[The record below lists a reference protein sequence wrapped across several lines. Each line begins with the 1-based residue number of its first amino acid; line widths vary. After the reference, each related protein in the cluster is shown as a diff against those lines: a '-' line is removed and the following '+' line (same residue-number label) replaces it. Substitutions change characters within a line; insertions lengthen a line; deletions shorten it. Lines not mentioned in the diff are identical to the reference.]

1 VAIGDTRRALQAA
14 QVALTAG
21 GIAVLGYCAL
31 AWADAERFQT
41 VTARQFAAQYL
52 GGPGSSTLHA
62 PRMLPVDGEPM
73 ARLEIPRLGVSV
85 VVVEGVAGGDLRRAI
100 GHIPGT
106 AFPWQSGNVGI
117 AGHRDTFFRCL
128 RSIRRNDVITLT
140 TLEKV
145 YRYRVISTDVVHP
158 CDVEVLAPGGNDSL
172 TLVTCFPFYFVG
184 SAPQRFIVR
193 ANRG

>member
-1 VAIGDTRRALQAA
+1 
-14 QVALTAG
+14 
-21 GIAVLGYCAL
+21 
-31 AWADAERFQT
+31 
-41 VTARQFAAQYL
+41 
-52 GGPGSSTLHA
+52 
-62 PRMLPVDGEPM
+62 MLPVDGEPM
-73 ARLEIPRLGVSV
+73 ARLEIPRLGLSV

-128 RSIRRNDVITLT
+128 RSIRCDDVITLT

-145 YRYRVISTDVVHP
+145 YRYHVISTDVVHP
-158 CDVEVLAPGGNDSL
+158 RDVDVLAPGGNDSL